1 MRSPPMPAESSGG
14 RSRTQVNSSRSAP
27 GRASLQRSPVSPR
40 ADRGLAH
47 QPAIR
52 AHDEPK
58 AAKLTDVRALAFT
71 LTFVGVEVGRPA
83 VVRHRQPAVA
93 APDRPD
99 QGLLDA
105 PECPDLVS
113 GEVHLPSRCSAH
125 NTPAP

>member
-1 MRSPPMPAESSGG
+1 MRSTLRAAESSGG

-27 GRASLQRSPVSPR
+27 GRASLQRSPVSRR

-47 QPAIR
+47 HPAIR

-58 AAKLTDVRALAFT
+58 AAKLTDVLALDFT
-71 LTFVGVEVGRPA
+71 RTFVGVEVERPA
-83 VVRHRQPAVA
+83 VVRHLQPAVA

-105 PECPDLVS
+105 REI
-113 GEVHLPSRCSAH
+113 GRAH
-125 NTPAP
+125 V